1 MSASNIIHASCVA
14 IGGRGVLLSGRSGT
28 GKSDLTLRL
37 LDRGAVL
44 VSDDYTCL
52 CVAYGVLRASAPPT
66 IAGKLELRGVGIV
79 DMACMGDVPVCL
91 LVDLD
96 DDPTRLPE
104 PQARTLAGIAVPL
117 VALNAREAS
126 TPIKV
131 ELALSRFGL
140 AT

>member
-1 MSASNIIHASCVA
+1 MSAPEIIHASCVA

-52 CVAYGVLRASAPPT
+52 RVDDGRLRASAPPT
-66 IAGKLELRGVGIV
+66 IAGKLELRGVGIL
-79 DMACMGDVPVCL
+79 DMACAGEVPVCL

-96 DDPTRLPE
+96 DHPVRLPE
-104 PQARTLAGIAVPL
+104 PRARALAGIVVPL
-117 VALNAREAS
+117 VSLNALEAS
-126 TPIKV
+126 APIKV